1 MTKPPPGA
9 ALEPDAIDAA
19 AGIGADD
26 GLFALRRERPE
37 FVDGAEECRRS
48 VLAPADDG
56 GLEAPVRSAVA
67 CRMAAQNDD
76 PVLVSRYRAAIGADD
91 ATGAEISIA
100 DGMDAEALRAPYDAI
115 ARHADLITGTP
126 REATA
131 DDITRLAAAGLSNQQ
146 IVALSE
152 LIGFVNFETR
162 IAFGLRLIKD
172 AAGERGPGGRP
183 DGDGDATE
191 PPPGQPSV
199 QLKSLRWIPYIEPVD
214 VDKATPEQLAAMK
227 VTPSSGKVSPY
238 VLTLA
243 HDPDSYLKRTEL
255 FNTIMYVKGGL
266 RSQDRELGA
275 LGASMQNGCNFCA
288 VVHAQRQ
295 AKHAGSS
302 GTVYALMSGQEERLS
317 PRDAAIADFARALSR
332 TPPAATVAQVAA
344 LHEHGL
350 NDFEIIDLI
359 HSIAIFGWAN
369 RLMHVLGYSV
379 PETD

>member
-1 MTKPPPGA
+1 MTVLPPGST
-9 ALEPDAIDAA
+9 LEPDAIDSA

-37 FVDGAEECRRS
+37 FVDGAEACRRS
-48 VLAPADDG
+48 VLRPDEDG
-56 GLEAPVRSAVA
+56 GLNADVRAAAA
-67 CRMAAQNDD
+67 CRMAGQNDD
-76 PVLVSRYRAAIGADD
+76 AVLVGLYRAAIDEKSETAV
-91 ATGAEISIA
+91 EIAMA
-100 DGMDAEALRAPYDAI
+100 DGIEADALTAPFDAI
-115 ARHADLITGTP
+115 ARHCDLITGTP

-131 DDITRLAAAGLSNQQ
+131 DDIARLTAAGLTNRQ

-162 IAFGLRLIKD
+162 VAFGLRLIKQ
-172 AAGERGPGGRP
+172 AAGERGPGGRAEAAGAP
-183 DGDGDATE
+183 ATSS
-191 PPPGQPSV
+191 GQPSV
-199 QLKSLRWIPYIEPVD
+199 QLKSLRWIPHIEPVD
-214 VDKATPEQLAAMK
+214 VANATPEQRAAMK

-302 GTVYALMSGQEERLS
+302 ATVYALMSGQEEKLS
-317 PRDAAIADFARALSR
+317 PRDAVIADFSRALSR
-332 TPPAATVAQVAA
+332 TPPTATPAQVAA
-344 LHEHGL
+344 LHDQGL